1 MASGRILVTGGSGF
15 LGSLLS
21 LKARDEGY
29 EVWAASH
36 SQEISPNE
44 GINPVKLDLRDRD
57 DIALL
62 VRRAAPQVVI
72 HTAYSPID
80 RRVTFDGTVSLS
92 WECRKLPQ
100 TPFFIFLSTDLVFD
114 GLKGMYTENDQPRPV
129 LDYGRDKLD
138 AERSVREVFPGALIM
153 RTSLIYD
160 LERVPSH
167 LRFAVDAIRNGQGCT
182 FFEDEFRS
190 PVLADDLAEVI
201 LKLADIK
208 PSGIFHVAGAD
219 RVDRFSFGVGLLR
232 VLGFDVSSV
241 GKGSA
246 KAMGK
251 VRPPDC
257 SLDSSRAEKLTGMHF
272 LGVKEVFGLP

>member
-1 MASGRILVTGGSGF
+1 MAAGRILITGGSGF
-15 LGSLLS
+15 LGSLLTV
-21 LKARDEGY
+21 KARDEGY
-29 EVWAASH
+29 EVWAAGHSH
-36 SQEISPNE
+36 EILPGE
-44 GINPVKLDLRDRD
+44 GINPVKLDLREGDNV
-57 DIALL
+57 ALS
-62 VRRAAPQVVI
+62 VRRVAPQVVI
-72 HTAYSPID
+72 HTAYSQIN
-80 RRVTFDGTVSLS
+80 RRVTFDGTVSLARA
-92 WECRKLPQ
+92 CRMLPQ

-114 GLKGMYTENDQPRPV
+114 GLKGMYTEDDQPRPV
-129 LDYGRDKLD
+129 IDYGRDKLD
-138 AERSVREVFPGALIM
+138 AELSVRESLPGALIV

-160 LERVPSH
+160 LERIPSH
-167 LRFAVDAIRNGQGCT
+167 LRFAVDAISHGQNCT

-190 PVLADDLAEVI
+190 PVLADDLARAI
-201 LKLADIK
+201 LKLADTK

-232 VLGFDVSSV
+232 VLGFDVSSA
-241 GKGSA
+241 GRGSA